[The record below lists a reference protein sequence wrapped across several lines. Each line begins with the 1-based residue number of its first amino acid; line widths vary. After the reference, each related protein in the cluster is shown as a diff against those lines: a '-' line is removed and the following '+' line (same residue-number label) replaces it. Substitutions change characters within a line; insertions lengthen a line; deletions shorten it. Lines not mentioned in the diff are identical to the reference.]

1 MRTYLAS
8 ITVILLL
15 TFGRPVCAYAQ
26 NLTGPQKTST
36 VTSVVGRL
44 ALEENHGAEPWLVL
58 RAKNGT
64 SYLIFGKKLADLR
77 ALLAKYGA
85 DNIVFLTGYV
95 DGRSNISCGQ
105 DAVPAVDEKGREYKK
120 METTCIRYYLFD
132 VRQVI
137 YAKRS
142 DEQMAPAT
150 RDAEQEK
157 LVKESHPAS
166 VKPAPITG
174 EISGTIT
181 ALNLRSP
188 IKTIEITDPS
198 PDAVIK
204 KVVVLLKPTTSVT
217 RKGGAQ
223 GPLVV
228 ASTALKVGQSVSVS
242 YTRKETVSTALAISI
257 LSE

>member
-1 MRTYLAS
+1 
-8 ITVILLL
+8 
-15 TFGRPVCAYAQ
+15 
-26 NLTGPQKTST
+26 
-36 VTSVVGRL
+36 
-44 ALEENHGAEPWLVL
+44 L
-58 RAKNGT
+58 RAKNGL
-64 SYLIFGKKLADLR
+64 SYLIFGNNVTTLR
-77 ALLAKYGA
+77 ALLTEYGA
-85 DNIVFLTGYV
+85 DNMVFLTGYL

-105 DAVPAVDEKGREYKK
+105 DAVPAVDEKGRAYKK

-137 YAKRS
+137 SAERS

-166 VKPAPITG
+166 VKPAPIAG
-174 EISGTIT
+174 EISGKIT

-188 IKTIEITDPS
+188 IKTAEITDPN

-217 RKGGAQ
+217 KKGGAQ
-223 GPLVV
+223 GNLVV
-228 ASTALKVGQSVSVS
+228 ASTALKLGQTVSVA
-242 YTRKETVSTALAISI
+242 YTREETVSTALAISI